1 MAGMD
6 GSERE
11 SGTKQL
17 QESSPDYIAGQ
28 DAEEPP
34 DPPASIGAWRI
45 RQTRFDIIWLRAA
58 PRGRPRRPRHR
69 RPGQSC
75 DSTRAPLVFSLLLK
89 TACFAIWLVAC
100 DGGSS
105 QGATST
111 PLPPVST
118 ATIPDVSVFLAQ
130 TVCLD
135 RSGKAVGLA
144 VPGATCTAKRP
155 QRASD
160 PMFERRHDWPAP
172 TGFQIEDSVASDDDR
187 EFVTTWSYPPF
198 GPFVAANGDGGEV
211 FVSDGTT
218 VRIAVT
224 QDGGKPGLQYFVGR
238 SCGGTGWIV
247 FRNDVPTGKWA
258 DLVAALGDSPDPGA
272 CKEGSRSYTRYRR
285 EHVRIPFIING
296 VRQAAI
302 IPTII
307 SEHYT
312 GRSLATATA
321 LERFFLGQGW
331 GQLIWEAWRPGAPA
345 IDLSARCP
353 GTAWS
358 VPPVAGWQLHD
369 CRYATNITPAVGSFS
384 VIDFGWPPSGTPV
397 P

>member
-1 MAGMD
+1 L
-6 GSERE
+6 R
-11 SGTKQL
+11 Q
-17 QESSPDYIAGQ
+17 
-28 DAEEPP
+28 
-34 DPPASIGAWRI
+34 PAVA
-45 RQTRFDIIWLRAA
+45 D
-58 PRGRPRRPRHR
+58 RGDT
-69 RPGQSC
+69 GV
-75 DSTRAPLVFSLLLK
+75 PLMFGSLLK
-89 TACFAIWLVAC
+89 WACLVIPLIAC
-100 DGGSS
+100 ASGIGQVVAS
-105 QGATST
+105 ARV
-111 PLPPVST
+111 PPVSR

-135 RSGKAVGLA
+135 RTGKVVGLA
-144 VPGATCTAKRP
+144 YPGATCTATRT

-160 PMFERRHDWPAP
+160 PMFQRRHDWPAP
-172 TGFQIEDSVASDDDR
+172 TGFQIEDSVARGDGHDVVS
-187 EFVTTWSYPPF
+187 TWSYPPF

-238 SCGGTGWIV
+238 ACGGTGWIV

-258 DLVAALGDSPDPGA
+258 DLVAALGDSPDPDV
-272 CKEGSRSYTRYRR
+272 CKDNSRSYTRYRL

-296 VRQAAI
+296 VRQDPI

-331 GQLIWEAWRPGAPA
+331 GQLIWEAWGPGAPA

-358 VPPVAGWQLHD
+358 VPPVSGWQLHD
-369 CRYATNITPAVGSFS
+369 CRYATNIVPADGSLS
-384 VIDFGWPPSGTPV
+384 VTGFGWPPPDTSLP
-397 P
+397 